1 MKCSIQLVL
10 FGLLLSASLQAADL
24 PAMNDAEKQAIRA
37 IVKETLRE
45 YAAALNDKQPA
56 SGDAKKILGEIVR
69 DNRGFMRKNKPAH
82 FAPFADAQHPRATV
96 VACADSR
103 VHSHALDATP
113 DGDLF
118 VVRNIGNQLV
128 TAEGSV
134 EYGVQH
140 LNTPL
145 LLIVGH
151 VACGA
156 IKAAAGDY
164 SRESPVIRRELD
176 TLQVPKGEPGLG
188 SVRLNVNNQVRQ
200 AMHKFEERVISGR
213 LTVVGAV
220 YDFNNEMRQGH
231 GKLNIINVNGET
243 NPAKIANLE
252 LMRGL
257 DAPGKG
263 AGAAR

>member
-1 MKCSIQLVL
+1 MKRFFRLL
-10 FGLLLSASLQAADL
+10 LLGLSLSASPHAADL
-24 PAMNDAEKQAIRA
+24 PAMSEVEKAAVRA

-56 SGDAKKILGEIVR
+56 SGDARKMLGEIVR
-69 DNRGFMRKNKPAH
+69 DNLAFMRKHKPAH

-103 VHSHALDATP
+103 VHSHALDVTP

-118 VVRNIGNQLV
+118 VVRNIGNQII

-176 TLQVPKGEPGLG
+176 TLQIPKGDAGLG

-220 YDFNNEMRQGH
+220 YDFNNEMRQGL

-257 DAPGKG
+257 DTPGKG